1 MIKRER
7 VIAFLIR
14 NPKGRNCFCLL
25 QSNISSLAQSVGAT
39 EVLTGAVFAVALT
52 PSSNGH
58 EGKDDCSADQMAK
71 PERLS
76 MDSQAKKQV
85 LTGAVLG
92 AVLAGDGH
100 EGQDDGGVDQIAKAL
115 VAEDQHHSAPAEV
128 PQALEAVGPLTG

>member
-1 MIKRER
+1 M
-7 VIAFLIR
+7 
-14 NPKGRNCFCLL
+14 
-25 QSNISSLAQSVGAT
+25 
-39 EVLTGAVFAVALT
+39 
-52 PSSNGH
+52 
-58 EGKDDCSADQMAK
+58 
-71 PERLS
+71 
-76 MDSQAKKQV
+76 